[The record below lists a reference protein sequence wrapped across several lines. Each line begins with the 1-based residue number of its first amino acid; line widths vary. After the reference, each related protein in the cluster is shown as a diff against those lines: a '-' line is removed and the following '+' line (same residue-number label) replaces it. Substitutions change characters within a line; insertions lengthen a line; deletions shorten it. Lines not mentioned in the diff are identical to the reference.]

1 MVLLGAIVV
10 LAALFRTALGDA
22 LQVPTVLGDELIYE
36 GLAKGWALHGE
47 PILRGSLSV
56 GNSVFYPLLLAPA
69 FRLAADGAQALAVA
83 KVINATAMA
92 LTTVPAY
99 LFARRV
105 LPRGWALGVAALSVM
120 VPWTVYAAL
129 IMTEPLFYPV
139 FVAFAAVLVWT
150 LERPTALRQAVM
162 LGSLAFLI
170 GVRAQGLTVALGA
183 LVAILLRG
191 AVDEGG
197 VRVFLRR
204 FLPTLVVFG
213 AAAVGLA
220 AASRVGVAVPTSS
233 YNVVFHSLGQVGAI
247 FKWAVWNL
255 ALFEFPLG
263 VVALAALP
271 VALGGMLRRGAPP
284 LVRSSAAVTIGLG
297 LSLLG
302 SVALLSASP
311 YGLHRLHERNLFYIT
326 PLLLTCVAYWLWR
339 GMERPFWLS
348 TASAA
353 GCVALAWVLPQKLIE
368 TANNVDVPSAF
379 FLLALNARIPSVS
392 LRAWLILLAAL
403 GAGTFLIA
411 KRPVFPIF
419 TVVLAFAAVTAG
431 VNYTDTLNSD
441 QVHALA
447 WVDHALPAGASA
459 NLVYLGGRYQACNPT
474 AGEQE
479 GLTVWTEWFNTHVT
493 GVDYVETADPAD
505 GLPPPTKL
513 VVGRGGVVLRSGKPF
528 APVYAIVD
536 SRQPIVGKRLGRFDY
551 SRLAPSERG
560 AAALTLWRVEPP
572 LRFKLLPRAAPGGVR
587 GRGANLIPNGEF
599 DAGVDGWAGNAG
611 TERIRTEKTRRP
623 KALTGNSMSVRV
635 AGNRFSGVFYSPAIP
650 IKKNASYVFSFY
662 VKGKAGQTILPTL
675 EWSSTGSA
683 PPTTTDQPTGTPLT
697 GSWQLIVFYEVP
709 PPGAVAVTP
718 AIVLSGTPHTSFNVD
733 SVRLARGSASTRGLC
748 AG

>member
-1 MVLLGAIVV
+1 
-10 LAALFRTALGDA
+10 
-22 LQVPTVLGDELIYE
+22 
-36 GLAKGWALHGE
+36 
-47 PILRGSLSV
+47 
-56 GNSVFYPLLLAPA
+56 
-69 FRLAADGAQALAVA
+69 
-83 KVINATAMA
+83 
-92 LTTVPAY
+92 
-99 LFARRV
+99 
-105 LPRGWALGVAALSVM
+105 
-120 VPWTVYAAL
+120 
-129 IMTEPLFYPV
+129 
-139 FVAFAAVLVWT
+139 
-150 LERPTALRQAVM
+150 M

-183 LVAILLRG
+183 LVAILCAAQLTRAGCGCSSVDSCRRSLFSGRRRSASQPRAGSVSLCRRARTTSSSIHLARSAPSSSGRLESRTVRVSARSRRAGGSTRRPRRNAAPRG
-191 AVDEGG
+191 ASACPLERGGHDRPGSQPARVSRVALGEPIRLASPARAKPVLHNTTPAHLRRILAVARNGAALLAFDG
-197 VRVFLRR
+197 VRRGVR
-204 FLPTLVVFG
+204 G
-213 AAAVGLA
+213 ARVGLA
-220 AASRVGVAVPTSS
+220 PEAHRDGEQRRRSLRVLSP
-233 YNVVFHSLGQVGAI
+233 GAQCP
-247 FKWAVWNL
+247 
-255 ALFEFPLG
+255 EPLG
-263 VVALAALP
+263 IPPRVADP
-271 VALGGMLRRGAPP
+271 PRR
-284 LVRSSAAVTIGLG
+284 
-297 LSLLG
+297 
-302 SVALLSASP
+302 
-311 YGLHRLHERNLFYIT
+311 
-326 PLLLTCVAYWLWR
+326 
-339 GMERPFWLS
+339 
-348 TASAA
+348 
-353 GCVALAWVLPQKLIE
+353 
-368 TANNVDVPSAF
+368 
-379 FLLALNARIPSVS
+379 
-392 LRAWLILLAAL
+392 L